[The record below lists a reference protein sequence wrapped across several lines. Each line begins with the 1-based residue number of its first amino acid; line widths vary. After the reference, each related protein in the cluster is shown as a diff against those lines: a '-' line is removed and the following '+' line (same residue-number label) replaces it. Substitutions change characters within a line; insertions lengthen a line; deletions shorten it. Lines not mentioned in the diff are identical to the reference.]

1 MTLVTILLLILV
13 VQLTIFGV
21 LGYVFWKK
29 FGKNLVNMFKMVKNM
44 NNSPFNGQKLPN
56 LDNIKQQMSIFND
69 LMKKNY
75 KK

>member
-29 FGKNLVNMFKMVKNM
+29 FGKNFVNMFKMVKNI
-44 NNSPFNGQKLPN
+44 NNSPFNSQKLPN

-69 LMKKNY
+69 LIKKNY

>member
-29 FGKNLVNMFKMVKNM
+29 FGKNFVNMFKMVKNM
-44 NNSPFNGQKLPN
+44 NNSPFNSQKLPN

-69 LMKKNY
+69 LIKKNY

>member
-29 FGKNLVNMFKMVKNM
+29 FGKNFVNMFKIVKNM
-44 NNSPFNGQKLPN
+44 NNSPFNSQKLPN

-69 LMKKNY
+69 LIKKNY